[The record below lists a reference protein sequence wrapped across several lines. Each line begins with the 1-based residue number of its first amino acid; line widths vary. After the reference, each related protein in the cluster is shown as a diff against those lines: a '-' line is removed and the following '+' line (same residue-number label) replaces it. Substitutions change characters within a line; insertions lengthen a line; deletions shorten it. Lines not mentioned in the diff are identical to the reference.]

1 MVDRDLVTRRRLSL
15 DQYLRE
21 IRDLTATGRD
31 AYLGDWKSQ
40 RAVERSLHLAVEVG
54 LDLAEHLIAD
64 RRLPA
69 PETAAGTFDILR
81 EAKLI
86 EPELAAALAR
96 MARFRNLLV
105 HDYIKL
111 DAGKVFDIATNDVR
125 DLERFS
131 TVVERLI

>member
-1 MVDRDLVTRRRLSL
+1 VVDRDLVTRRRLAL
-15 DQYLRE
+15 EQYLRE
-21 IRDLTATGRD
+21 IREVAGAGRD
-31 AYLGDWKSQ
+31 AYLGDWKAQ
-40 RAVERSLHLAVEVG
+40 RAVERSLHLAVEVC

-64 RRLPA
+64 HRLPA

-86 EPELAAALAR
+86 ETDLAAALAR

-125 DLERFS
+125 DLEQFS
-131 TVVERLI
+131 AVVADLI